1 MTRTKRPH
9 DPSPNDT
16 PARSRQSQDASL
28 QDRIEERLATVEPDV
43 EVLAL
48 ELAGSRRSPKLRVF
62 LDRPAGV
69 DLALCARVTHHL
81 RDLLT
86 DYTVEVSS
94 PGPERPLSRLE
105 HYQRYLGSRVRVRTH
120 EAIEGRSDFKG
131 DLVGA
136 DAEGVS
142 LAADW
147 GMVRIPLNRI
157 RRSNLISQ
165 PEASRRTS

>member
-1 MTRTKRPH
+1 MRT
-9 DPSPNDT
+9 N
-16 PARSRQSQDASL
+16 
-28 QDRIEERLATVEPDV
+28 
-43 EVLAL
+43 
-48 ELAGSRRSPKLRVF
+48 
-62 LDRPAGV
+62 
-69 DLALCARVTHHL
+69 
-81 RDLLT
+81 
-86 DYTVEVSS
+86 
-94 PGPERPLSRLE
+94 
-105 HYQRYLGSRVRVRTH
+105 

-147 GMVRIPLNRI
+147 GMVRIPLSRI

>member
-1 MTRTKRPH
+1 MTRIQRHH
-9 DPSPNDT
+9 DQGPDTT
-16 PARSRQSQDASL
+16 PASPDASL
-28 QDRIEERLATVEPDV
+28 QDRIEERLSIAEPEV
-43 EVLAL
+43 EVLAV
-48 ELAGSRRSPKLRVF
+48 EHAGSRRSPKLCVY
-62 LDRPAGV
+62 LDRPGGV
-69 DLALCARVTHHL
+69 DLALCSRVTHHL
-81 RDLLT
+81 RDLLAE
-86 DYTVEVSS
+86 YTVEVSS

-105 HYQRYLGSRVRVRTH
+105 HYERHLGSRVRVRTD

-147 GMVRIPLNRI
+147 GMVRIPLSRI

>member
-9 DPSPNDT
+9 DQRPTDTSVSP
-16 PARSRQSQDASL
+16 DASL
-28 QDRIEERLATVEPDV
+28 QDRIEERLSASEPEV
-43 EVLAL
+43 EVLAV
-48 ELAGSRRSPKLRVF
+48 EHAGSRRSPALRVY
-62 LDRPAGV
+62 LDRPGGV

-81 RDLLT
+81 RDLLA

-105 HYQRYLGSRVRVRTH
+105 HYQHHLGSRVRVRTH

-136 DAEGVS
+136 DAQGVS

-147 GMVRIPLNRI
+147 GMVRIPLSSI